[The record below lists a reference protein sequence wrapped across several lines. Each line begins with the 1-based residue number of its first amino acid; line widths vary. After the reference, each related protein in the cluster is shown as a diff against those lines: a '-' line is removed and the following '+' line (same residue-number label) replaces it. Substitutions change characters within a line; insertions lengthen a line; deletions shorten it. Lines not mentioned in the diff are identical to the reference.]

1 MDWIRI
7 LLNRCAARLRTR
19 ELDDDL
25 DAELRTHIEFAVEEN
40 RERGMSESKARTEAL
55 RSFGGIT
62 QTRENYR
69 MQRGLPF
76 FEVLIAD
83 LRLIVRQ
90 LRKAPGFT
98 VTVLI
103 TLALGIGAN
112 SAIFTLVNAI
122 LLRNLPVT
130 DPKNLIRIGDKND
143 CCISDQWSD
152 TGDYSLFATDTYYM
166 FKKNLPEFEQ
176 LAATASF
183 YGGGPLTVRRAGP
196 DTVAKSMVG
205 TFVSGNYFRVFG
217 LSPAAGRLFV
227 DADDQKGAPI
237 TAVVSYDAWQR
248 DYAGDPSVVG
258 STFYVN
264 GKPATISGVAPKGF
278 YGDRIDTNPPSFF
291 FPMNAMDEVI
301 GASFFTDP
309 GKQWAYIIGRVKPGT
324 SLPALQAK
332 ASALLKNQF
341 ATLKTFSDPRAQ
353 KVLSLTHVVLTP
365 GGGGIQNMQNG
376 YRNRLNLLQWIAALV
391 LLVACANI
399 ANLLL
404 VRGMSRHAEFS
415 IRSALG
421 AQRSRLVRQLLQ
433 ESVVL
438 SCMGGLLGLAV
449 SYLGAHAL
457 LALAFPDQHNMP
469 VAASPSPMVI
479 GFAFSLS
486 LVTGVLFGLAPALMA
501 ARTQPAGTLRANSR
515 TTSHGASFLQRGLV
529 VMQAALSLVLLVA
542 AGLFAQSLNKAENV
556 NMKLDT
562 TNRYIAHI
570 NPQGAG
576 YKTTEVEPLYQTIVD
591 RFHAIPGVL
600 KVGVSTYTPMEAND
614 WNSGVKVQGDPDL
627 NKTASWVKA
636 TPEYFDSV
644 GTHVVSGRG
653 FTRQDTMNAPPVA
666 VVNQEFVKQ
675 FFGNRN
681 PIGHRFGFD
690 DPLHP
695 GTDGAHEIVGV
706 VEDTT
711 YTSIYWKNHAMY
723 FLPLTQPAGLRTPGN
738 PDQSVYAGAIV
749 IESSR
754 SVPGLEKIVGDTL
767 ASINPNLTILKF
779 QTFRQQTDDQF
790 TQERLISRLTS
801 LFGLLALLL
810 AAIGL
815 YGVTAYTVVR
825 RTPEIGVRMALGAAR
840 SRVIGMVIRGAML
853 QTVAGLAIGIPVA
866 IFCVRYVKS
875 QLYEITSVNMPVMAI
890 AIGVLALA
898 AAIAGIIPARRAAS
912 IDPVRAL
919 RIE

>member
-1 MDWIRI
+1 MKWFPTFGYQRRKRELQEEIGAHLQMAIEDRV
-7 LLNRCAARLRTR
+7 ARGQSPSEAKMSALREFGSAPIIADVTR
-19 ELDDDL
+19 EQWGWLGL
-25 DAELRTHIEFAVEEN
+25 ELLVQDIRY
-40 RERGMSESKARTEAL
+40 AL
-55 RSFGGIT
+55 
-62 QTRENYR
+62 
-69 MQRGLPF
+69 
-76 FEVLIAD
+76 
-83 LRLIVRQ
+83 RQ
-90 LRKAPGFT
+90 LRRTPGFT
-98 VTVLI
+98 ATVLL

-130 DPKNLIRIGDKND
+130 DPESLIRIGDKND
-143 CCISDQWSD
+143 CCITDQWSD
-152 TGDYSLFATDTYYM
+152 TGDYSLFATDTYSL
-166 FKKNLPEFEQ
+166 FKKNLSEFEE

-217 LSPAAGRLFV
+217 LSPASGRLFT
-227 DADDQKGAPI
+227 DADDQKGVPV
-237 TAVVSYDAWQR
+237 TAVISYDAWRR
-248 DYAGDPSVVG
+248 DYAGDPRVAG
-258 STFYVN
+258 STFYIN
-264 GKPATISGVAPKGF
+264 GKPVTIIGVAPKGF

-291 FPMNAMDEVI
+291 FPMNGMDEVI

-309 GKQWAYIIGRVKPGT
+309 NKQWAYLIGRVKSGT

-332 ASALLKNQF
+332 TSALLKAQL
-341 ATLKTFSDPRAQ
+341 ATLKTFTDPRAQ
-353 KVLSLTHVVLTP
+353 RVLSLAHVVLTP
-365 GGGGIQNMQNG
+365 GGGGIQNMQDG
-376 YRNRLNLLQWIAALV
+376 YKDRLNLLQGIAALV

-421 AQRSRLVRQLLQ
+421 AQPGRLVRQLLQ

-438 SCMGGLLGLAV
+438 SCMGGMLGLAV

-457 LALAFPDQHNMP
+457 LALAFPNQENMP
-469 VAASPSPMVI
+469 VTASPSPLVI
-479 GFAFSLS
+479 GFAFALS
-486 LVTGVLFGLAPALMA
+486 LATGIFFGLAPALIA
-501 ARTQPAGTLRANSR
+501 ARTQPAGALRANTR
-515 TTSHGASFLQRGLV
+515 TTARGASFLQRGLV
-529 VMQAALSLVLLVA
+529 VLQAALSFVLLVA
-542 AGLFAQSLNKAENV
+542 AGLFAQSLTKAESV
-556 NMKLDT
+556 DMKLET

-576 YKTTEVEPLYQTIVD
+576 YKTTEIELLYQNIVD
-591 RFHAIPGVL
+591 RFRAIPGVL

-614 WNSGVKVQGDPDL
+614 WNSGVKVQGDPNL

-636 TPEYFDSV
+636 TPEYFDAV
-644 GTHVVSGRG
+644 GTHLVMGRG
-653 FTRQDTMNAPPVA
+653 FKPQDTMNAPPVA

-723 FLPLTQPAGLRTPGN
+723 FLPLTQPAGLATSGA

-749 IESSR
+749 IETTH
-754 SVPGLEKIVGDTL
+754 SVPGFEKVVGDTL
-767 ASINPNLTILKF
+767 ASINPNLTMLKF
-779 QTFRQQTDDQF
+779 QTFGQQIDDRF

-840 SRVIGMVIRGAML
+840 SRVIGMVMRGAML
-853 QTVAGLAIGIPVA
+853 QTIAGLAIGIPVA
-866 IFCVRYVKS
+866 IFCVRYIKS
-875 QLYEITSVNMPVMAI
+875 QLYEITSVSAPVMTIAI
-890 AIGVLALA
+890 AVLTLA
-898 AAIAGIIPARRAAS
+898 AAIAGIVPARRAAS

>member
-1 MDWIRI
+1 MKWFPTFGYQRRKRELQEEIGAHLQMAIEDRV
-7 LLNRCAARLRTR
+7 ARGQSPSEAKMSALREFGSAPIIADVTR
-19 ELDDDL
+19 EQW
-25 DAELRTHIEFAVEEN
+25 
-40 RERGMSESKARTEAL
+40 GW
-55 RSFGGIT
+55 
-62 QTRENYR
+62 
-69 MQRGLPF
+69 
-76 FEVLIAD
+76 
-83 LRLIVRQ
+83 LRLELLVQDIRYALRQ
-90 LRKAPGFT
+90 LRRTPGFT
-98 VTVLI
+98 VTVLL

-130 DPKNLIRIGDKND
+130 DPKNLIRIGDRND

-166 FKKNLPEFEQ
+166 FKKNLPEFEE

-196 DTVAKSMVG
+196 DTLAKSMVG
-205 TFVSGNYFRVFG
+205 TFVSGNYFGVFA

-227 DADDQKGAPI
+227 DADDQKGASV
-237 TAVVSYDAWQR
+237 TAVMSYDAWQR
-248 DYAGDPSVVG
+248 DYAGDRRVVG

-264 GKPATISGVAPKGF
+264 GKPAIVIGVAPKGF

-309 GKQWAYIIGRVKPGT
+309 CKQWAYLIGRVKPGT

-332 ASALLKNQF
+332 ASTLLKHQL

-353 KVLSLTHVVLTP
+353 KVLPLTHVVLTP

-376 YRNRLNLLQWIAALV
+376 YKDRLKLLQWIAALV
-391 LLVACANI
+391 LFVACANI

-404 VRGMSRHAEFS
+404 VRGMGRRGEFS

-421 AQRSRLVRQLLQ
+421 ARRSRLVRQLLQ

-438 SCMGGLLGLAV
+438 SVMGGLLGLAV

-457 LALAFPDQHNMP
+457 LALAFPDQHDMP
-469 VAASPSPMVI
+469 VTASPSPLVI
-479 GFAFSLS
+479 VFAFALS
-486 LVTGVLFGLAPALMA
+486 LLTGILFGLAPAFLV
-501 ARTQPAGTLRANSR
+501 ARNRPADALRSNSR
-515 TTSHGASFLQRGLV
+515 TTAHGASLLQRGLV
-529 VMQAALSLVLLVA
+529 VLQAALSFVLLVA
-542 AGLFAQSLNKAENV
+542 AGLFAQSLTKAESV
-556 NMKLDT
+556 DMKLET

-576 YKTTEVEPLYQTIVD
+576 YKTTEVEFLYQNIVD

-614 WNSGVKVQGDPDL
+614 WNSGVKVQGDPNL

-636 TPEYFDSV
+636 TPEYFDAV
-644 GTHVVSGRG
+644 GTHLVMGRG
-653 FTRQDTMNAPPVA
+653 FTPQDTMNSLPVA

-723 FLPLTQPAGLRTPGN
+723 FLPLTQPAGLATPGD

-749 IESSR
+749 IETTH
-754 SVPGLEKIVGDTL
+754 SVPGFEKVVGDTL
-767 ASINPNLTILKF
+767 ASINPNLTMLKF
-779 QTFRQQTDDQF
+779 QTFGQQIDDRF

-840 SRVIGMVIRGAML
+840 SRVIGMVMRGAML

-866 IFCVRYVKS
+866 IFCVRYIKS
-875 QLYEITSVNMPVMAI
+875 QLYEITSVSAPVMTIAI
-890 AIGVLALA
+890 AVLALA
-898 AAIAGIIPARRAAS
+898 AAIAGIVPARRAAS

>member
-1 MDWIRI
+1 MRQFWILKRKSDLAEEFNSHLQMAI
-7 LLNRCAARLRTR
+7 ADRVASGQSPAEARMSALREFGNVPMIADVTR
-19 ELDDDL
+19 EQWGWLRL
-25 DAELRTHIEFAVEEN
+25 ELLVQDIRY
-40 RERGMSESKARTEAL
+40 AL
-55 RSFGGIT
+55 RQFRRT
-62 QTRENYR
+62 
-69 MQRGLPF
+69 
-76 FEVLIAD
+76 
-83 LRLIVRQ
+83 
-90 LRKAPGFT
+90 PGFT
-98 VTVLI
+98 VTVLL
-103 TLALGIGAN
+103 TLALGIGAD

-122 LLRNLPVT
+122 LLGNLPVT
-130 DPKNLIRIGDKND
+130 DPKNLIRIGDQND
-143 CCISDQWSD
+143 CCVTDRWNE
-152 TGDYSLFATDTYYM
+152 TGDYSLFATDTYSM
-166 FKKNLPEFEQ
+166 FKKNLPEFED
-176 LAATASF
+176 LAATSSF
-183 YGGGPLTVRRAGP
+183 YGGGPLIVRRAGP

-217 LSPAAGRLFV
+217 LSAAAGRFFV
-227 DADDQKGAPI
+227 DADDQTGAPL
-237 TAVVSYDAWQR
+237 TAVMSYDAWQQ
-248 DYAGDPSVVG
+248 DYAGDPGVVG
-258 STFYVN
+258 STFYIN
-264 GKPATISGVAPKGF
+264 GKPSTVVGIAPRGF
-278 YGDRIDTNPPSFF
+278 YGDRIDPNPPKYFL
-291 FPMNAMDEVI
+291 PMHAMDEVI
-301 GASFFTDP
+301 GAPFVSDP

-324 SLPALQAK
+324 NLPELQAK
-332 ASALLKNQF
+332 ASTLLEHQL
-341 ATLKTFSDPRAQ
+341 ATLKTFSDARAQ
-353 KVLSLTHVVLTP
+353 RVLPITHVVLTP
-365 GGGGIQNMQNG
+365 GGGGIQNMQSG
-376 YRNRLNLLQWIAALV
+376 YRDRLNLLQWIAALV

-404 VRGMSRHAEFS
+404 VRGMSRRAEFS

-438 SCMGGLLGLAV
+438 SGMGGLLGLAV

-469 VAASPSPMVI
+469 VAASPSPLVI

-486 LVTGVLFGLAPALMA
+486 MVTGVLFGLAPALIA
-501 ARTQPAGTLRANSR
+501 ARTRPADALRSNSR
-515 TTSHGASFLQRGLV
+515 TTAHGASLLQRGLV
-529 VMQAALSLVLLVA
+529 VLQAALSLVLLVA
-542 AGLFAQSLNKAENV
+542 AGLFAQSLTKAENV
-556 NMKLDT
+556 NMNLDT
-562 TNRYIAHI
+562 ANRFIVHI

-576 YKTTEVEPLYQTIVD
+576 YKTTEVEPLYLTIVD
-591 RFHAIPGVL
+591 RLHAIPGVL

-636 TPEYFDSV
+636 TPEYFDAV
-644 GTHVVSGRG
+644 GTHLVMGRG
-653 FTRQDTMNAPPVA
+653 FTPQDTMNAPPVA
-666 VVNQEFVKQ
+666 VVNQEFAKQ

-690 DPLHP
+690 DPLYP

-711 YTSIYWKNHAMY
+711 YTSVYWKNHAMY
-723 FLPLTQPAGLRTPGN
+723 FLPLTQPAGLPAPGD
-738 PDQSVYAGAIV
+738 PDGTVYAGAIV
-749 IESSR
+749 IETAH
-754 SVPGLEKIVGDTL
+754 SVPRMEKLVGDTL

-779 QTFRQQTDDQF
+779 QTFRQQIDDRF

-825 RTPEIGVRMALGAAR
+825 RTPEIGIRMALGAER
-840 SRVIGMVIRGAML
+840 SRVIGMVMRGAML

-875 QLYEITSVNMPVMAI
+875 QLYEITSVNVPVMAV
-890 AIGVLALA
+890 AIGMLTLA
-898 AAIAGIIPARRAAS
+898 AAIAGVIPARRAAS